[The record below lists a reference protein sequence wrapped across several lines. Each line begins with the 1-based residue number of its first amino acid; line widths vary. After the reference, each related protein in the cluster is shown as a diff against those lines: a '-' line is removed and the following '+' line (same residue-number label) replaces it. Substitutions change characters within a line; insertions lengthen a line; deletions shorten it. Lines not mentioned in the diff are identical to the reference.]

1 MIEIKSSSITRS
13 LTTKSLLP
21 VASLSSLKAT
31 RRALISMAK
40 KPVKTTKKIEL
51 PRMNVK
57 QGLISPQTNVI
68 ES

>member
-31 RRALISMAK
+31 RRALISIDK

-57 QGLISPQTNVI
+57 QGLISPETNVI

>member
-13 LTTKSLLP
+13 LTTKSLFP

-31 RRALISMAK
+31 RRALISIAK
-40 KPVKTTKKIEL
+40 EPVKTTKKIEL

>member
-31 RRALISMAK
+31 RRALISIDK

>member
-21 VASLSSLKAT
+21 VASFSSLKAT
-31 RRALISMAK
+31 RRALISIAK
-40 KPVKTTKKIEL
+40 EPVKTTKKIEL

>member
-31 RRALISMAK
+31 RRALISIAK
-40 KPVKTTKKIEL
+40 EPVKTTKKIEL

>member
-31 RRALISMAK
+31 RRALISIDK

-51 PRMNVK
+51 PRINVK

>member
-57 QGLISPQTNVI
+57 QGLISP
-68 ES
+68 